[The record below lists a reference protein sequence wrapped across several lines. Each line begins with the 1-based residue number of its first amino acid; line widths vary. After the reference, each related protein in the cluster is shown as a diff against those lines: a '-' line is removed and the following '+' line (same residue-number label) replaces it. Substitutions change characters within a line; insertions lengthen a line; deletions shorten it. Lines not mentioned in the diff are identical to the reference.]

1 MGRSVNYLDNAEVV
15 LYFPFNGG
23 QDENGNYDE
32 FCADLEWDDM
42 LHNLICEIKKKLPSY
57 SIVNDKWGNRETRI
71 ILENNLCS
79 IGISEY
85 CGLVS
90 LSVAPRSETNYYGSE
105 GQYKENFAIHHAN
118 QIERTLEKVLHD
130 LGLKNLRKVG
140 TFSNG
145 EAVFELVK

>member
-15 LYFPFNGG
+15 LFFPF
-23 QDENGNYDE
+23 ENDKNEAGEYD
-32 FCADLEWDDM
+32 ADLASIFWDDM
-42 LHNLICEIKKKLPSY
+42 IVNLTYTIKAKLPSY
-57 SIVNDKWGNRETRI
+57 SITDKWGNRETRI

-90 LSVAPRSETNYYGSE
+90 LSVSPRDSENLNSFDTFRN
-105 GQYKENFAIHHAN
+105 NFAIHHAN
-118 QIERTLEKVLHD
+118 QIKGTLERVLHD
-130 LGLKNLRKVG
+130 LGLKNLHKVG

-145 EAVFELVK
+145 EAVFELAK